1 MAPLPLLTIHVLRDF
16 AGSAVLEGKGKENT
30 RKEGREQE
38 KKKGRREKWEQK
50 EGKAKGSKEWNRTK
64 RRETMGWGKE
74 SKDLREKALLLFENL
89 RYIRCLTLHTLKLG
103 NNNNHFRV
111 KQPARSC

>member
-50 EGKAKGSKEWNRTK
+50 EGKAKGRKEWNRSK
-64 RRETMGWGKE
+64 RGRVWVGG
-74 SKDLREKALLLFENL
+74 RKAK
-89 RYIRCLTLHTLKLG
+89 I
-103 NNNNHFRV
+103 
-111 KQPARSC
+111 